1 MRVGTRAGLVL
12 MASALVAGAPVVTAS
27 ASTSVAAPSVA
38 GYDACPRGRMCI
50 WHDRNGGGARL
61 SFAHKA
67 RDLSELEGGLNDH
80 VLSAWN
86 RTGRRWCLYEH
97 AHYKGD
103 KRAAA
108 REPLVGSKGN
118 TTEFGY
124 KISSLKPC

>member
-1 MRVGTRAGLVL
+1 

-27 ASTSVAAPSVA
+27 ASSTSVAAPSVA